1 MVPRSSLVVGR
12 WLTFDGHRGDI
23 AVRIRAVHPA
33 DTIVE
38 TFDGRILAARP
49 RTLKPLTFDNH
60 VRFNWGF
67 HDGASDV
74 AETRTIRDISSH
86 YDPAYAEGYAFGVR
100 YARDG
105 RGTESSSPAWDE
117 LAALRRASS
126 DFVALHATII
136 RAAMLDRA
144 FPIAR

>member
-1 MVPRSSLVVGR
+1 MVSRSALVVGR
-12 WLTFDGHRGDI
+12 WLTFGGQHGDI
-23 AVRIRAVHPA
+23 PVRIRAVHPT
-33 DTIVE
+33 DTVVE

-74 AETRTIRDISSH
+74 AETRAIRDVSRH
-86 YDPAYAEGYAFGVR
+86 ADPAYAEGYAFGVR

-105 RGTESSSPAWDE
+105 RGTASSAPAWDE
-117 LAALRRASS
+117 LTALRRASS
-126 DFVALHATII
+126 DLTALHATII
-136 RAAMLDRA
+136 RASLLDRA
-144 FPIAR
+144 LPAR